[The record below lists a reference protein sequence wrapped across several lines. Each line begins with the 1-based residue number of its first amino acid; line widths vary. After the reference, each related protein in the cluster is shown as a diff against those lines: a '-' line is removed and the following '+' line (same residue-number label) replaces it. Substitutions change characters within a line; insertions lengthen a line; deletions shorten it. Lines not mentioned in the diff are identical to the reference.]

1 MPLHLSVLVVVEPCA
16 AHVLVFHGKAQGFN
30 EVQGTSRVG
39 RQANHIARVGR
50 NFWFNQNNLKHGAIV
65 IAIENALVLAE
76 QLESVW
82 GFGQDQGAHLLGA
95 GLL

>member
-1 MPLHLSVLVVVEPCA
+1 
-16 AHVLVFHGKAQGFN
+16 
-30 EVQGTSRVG
+30 VQRTARVG
-39 RQANHIARVGR
+39 RQADHIARVGR
-50 NFWFNQNNLKHGAIV
+50 NFGFNQNNLKHGAIV
-65 IAIENALVLAE
+65 NALVLAE